1 MQVTARRGGRGRGG
15 GASRGRGARGSGG
28 AGEAANEEDS
38 RPRARHRDAERDLA
52 KIHALRNRR
61 TVVTECV
68 GSPDSTHSLTL
79 DCVVLRGVGWVCCRT
94 NTLCLCLCLCQCLS
108 LSLSLSLPLR
118 CNRCS
123 PGPVVDCIQA
133 NDLRHLLKEFGI
145 SLQRSSDFQ
154 SELGEPE
161 PLCVMCD
168 VCVCVRAC
176 VDL

>member
-1 MQVTARRGGRGRGG
+1 MEAPVLQVESAVQVTARRGGRGRGG

-108 LSLSLSLPLR
+108 LSLYLSLPPSSVQSMLPWSR
-118 CNRCS
+118 CGLH
-123 PGPVVDCIQA
+123 PGKRSAPFAEGVR
-133 NDLRHLLKEFGI
+133 DLAAEIL
-145 SLQRSSDFQ
+145 
-154 SELGEPE
+154 
-161 PLCVMCD
+161 
-168 VCVCVRAC
+168 
-176 VDL
+176 